1 MIRLN
6 VNVQN
11 AVRPYGSQA
20 SQYTEADKQNYQE
33 LNANEVDGTELVAQK
48 RLDGA
53 FDTTDHKKTH
63 FTTALC
69 ITKERKK
76 SAL

>member
-11 AVRPYGSQA
+11 AVRLYGSQVL
-20 SQYTEADKQNYQE
+20 QHTEADKQIYQE
-33 LNANEVDGTELVAQK
+33 LNANEVDGTELVAQI

-53 FDTTDHKKTH
+53 FDTTDHKKACLVLH
-63 FTTALC
+63 Q
-69 ITKERKK
+69 R
-76 SAL
+76 